1 LTAGKRESDF
11 LARETAMGNLIYLML
26 ASLDGYVADK
36 DGKFDWAEPD
46 KEVHSFVNDLAR
58 PVGTYLYGRGMYEV
72 MTVWETL
79 DLADQPAV
87 IRDFAEIWR
96 AADKIV
102 FSRTLESVSGA
113 RTRLER
119 EFGPDAIRRLKEQT
133 SHDVAVAGPGL
144 AREAIKAGLVD
155 EYQLFFAPVIV
166 GGGKQALPDDVRLD
180 LELLDE
186 RRFDSGVVYVRYS
199 ATAA

>member
-1 LTAGKRESDF
+1 MGK
-11 LARETAMGNLIYLML
+11 LIYLML

-46 KEVHSFVNDLAR
+46 EEVHSFVNDLAR

-72 MTVWETL
+72 MTAWETL
-79 DLADQPAV
+79 DLADEPSV
-87 IRDFAEIWR
+87 IRDFAELWR

-102 FSRTLESVSGA
+102 FSRTLESVSSA

-119 EFGPDAIRRLKEQT
+119 EFDLDLISQLKEQAT
-133 SHDVAVAGPGL
+133 HDLAVAGPGL
-144 AREAIKAGLVD
+144 AAEAMKAGLVD
-155 EYQLFFAPVIV
+155 ELQLFLAPVIV

-186 RRFDSGVVYVRYS
+186 RRFDNDVVYVRYS
-199 ATAA
+199 AIAA